1 MKNVNDTVVYS
12 IGILSLFALSFV
24 VGLIVHDNKLSSD
37 SSNCVEFPVIEST
50 LIGQPI
56 NIDGN
61 LWLCV
66 DESIPPAPKY
76 ITRCYKSQ
84 KCK

>member
-1 MKNVNDTVVYS
+1 MKNMTDIGLFVV
-12 IGILSLFALSFV
+12 GVLSLFCLAFI
-24 VGLIVHDNKLSSD
+24 VGSIVRDRYIN
-37 SSNCVEFPVIEST
+37 SSNCVEFPVIESS

-56 NIDGN
+56 NIDN
-61 LWLCV
+61 TLWICV